1 MEFLRK
7 IIVFEKM
14 LIRNLKKLEL
24 FIQYLEDLECYIAE
38 AGMNMLENGILQDMI
53 LNWLGGTTQ

>member
-1 MEFLRK
+1 MEFLLK

-14 LIRNLKKLEL
+14 LISNLKKLEL
-24 FIQYLEDLECYIAE
+24 FIQYLEDLEYYIAE
-38 AGMNMLENGILQDMI
+38 AGMNMLENEILQDMI